1 MPEYDVNPT
10 GGSQGPTPRPKTRL
24 ANAAVT
30 QPKATRPTSFWD
42 AIDGGGYGGS
52 GDSFSNQSH
61 QDYMRAGGQENGETS
76 FWDRLTSDRLDDPN
90 SRSMTDTRSDEEKIQ
105 ALQAW
110 SEDNQR
116 RDSQRAARID
126 GDGDGGKEVATPAEK
141 YTANKKRYDDYK
153 AKQKADADRAS
164 GMDRARRMYEQQ
176 NMGAG
181 SVPPQM
187 QGLGQFRNPFMP
199 RMPMLPPPQPMP
211 QNQATSPAFRYAAQN
226 YGRLGGQQRMYD
238 RPQEMMSQR
247 ERQGVNDIYDRFN
260 QRPVQ
265 MPIEPYVP
273 DIQPDGA
280 FEGVDKNDPR
290 NVNVYAPNNLP
301 QQPPVDQNQLLMHL
315 LTQGGKGAG
324 QTQPQVQSDFGEMLA
339 RRFSGGNQGGG
350 LGF

>member
-1 MPEYDVNPT
+1 M
-10 GGSQGPTPRPKTRL
+10 GGFKDL
-24 ANAAVT
+24 
-30 QPKATRPTSFWD
+30 
-42 AIDGGGYGGS
+42 IDGGGYGGS
-52 GDSFSNQSH
+52 GDSFSNLSH
-61 QDYMRAGGQENGETS
+61 PDYKKAKGEDTGTTS
-76 FWDRLTSDRLDDPN
+76 FWDRLTSDRIDDPN
-90 SRSMTDTRSDEEKIQ
+90 SASMTDERSNEQKIQ

-116 RDSQRAARID
+116 SRSQREARS
-126 GDGDGGKEVATPAEK
+126 DGDGGKEVATPAEK

-153 AKQKADADRAS
+153 AKQKADAEKAS
-164 GMDRARRMYEQQ
+164 EMDRARRMYEQQ

-181 SVPPQM
+181 PIPRQM
-187 QGLGQFRNPFMP
+187 QGLGQY
-199 RMPMLPPPQPMP
+199 
-211 QNQATSPAFRYAAQN
+211 QATSPAFRYAAQN
-226 YGRLGGQQRMYD
+226 YDRLGGQQRMYD

-247 ERQGVNDIYDRFN
+247 ERQGVTDIYDRFN
-260 QRPVQ
+260 QQPV
-265 MPIEPYVP
+265 PIEPYVP

-280 FEGVDKNDPR
+280 FAGVDKNDPR